1 MPGPGSRLL
10 ESAPS
15 RAFGAPTP
23 NRHSLNKLNQRQ
35 REAVRHIDGPLLVL
49 AGAGSGKTRVIA
61 HKIEYLITQR
71 EVPPD
76 RVAAITFTNKA
87 AREMRERVTDLLGR
101 SKSKPW
107 ISTFHTL
114 GLRIMRAECALLGYR
129 PGFSILDSGDCA
141 NLLADLMR
149 RDQPGSDVAVGEV
162 QNAISAW
169 KFALVPPGKVDTQ
182 GLSPAQKFAARCYAP
197 YCEALSAFNAVD
209 FDDLIIAPVRLL
221 QTDEDALARWRERI
235 DFLLVDEY
243 QDTNLSQY
251 ELVRLLAGGHQRLTV
266 VGDDDQSIYAWRG
279 ARPENMVQLSQ
290 DFPALK
296 VVKLEQN
303 YRCSGIILKAANQL
317 IANNPHIYPKTLWCD
332 HGFGDKIRVVA
343 RASEHDETEWV
354 ANDILHRRL
363 VHSLR
368 FGDFAVLMRSNFQ
381 ARLFEHAFRE
391 RGIPYVL
398 SGGRSFFDYTEI
410 KDCVCYLRLLA
421 NPSDNNAL
429 LRVINTPRRAIGAA
443 TVKVLVEVAAGDT
456 GSLAEAALT
465 DAFAARVSPQTL
477 KRVRGFVEWLMAF
490 QRDHAESPPPEA
502 FAQLLADV
510 AYDDWLE
517 QQAETPTDAE
527 RKRNNVAE
535 LAKWIK
541 RIHEAEESRTTADVV
556 AALTLF
562 DIADRQDSDQDSD
575 AVALTTLHAAKGLEY
590 PHVYMVGFEENL
602 LPHRT
607 SIEQDTIEEERRL
620 AYVGITRAQKTLSLS
635 FCRTRK
641 RFGQLET
648 VEPSRFLAELPQ
660 DELAW
665 DGAKTDAAAN
675 RTAGRGTLDSL
686 KAMLQKG

>member
-1 MPGPGSRLL
+1 M
-10 ESAPS
+10 
-15 RAFGAPTP
+15 
-23 NRHSLNKLNQRQ
+23 NKLNQRQ

-49 AGAGSGKTRVIA
+49 AGAGSGKTGVIA
-61 HKIEYLITQR
+61 HKIEYLIKQH
-71 EVPPD
+71 EVPPQ
-76 RVAAITFTNKA
+76 RIAAITFTNKA
-87 AREMRERVTDLLGR
+87 AREMRDRVKLLLGKR
-101 SKSKPW
+101 QGAPW

-114 GLRIMRAECALLGYR
+114 GLRIMRTESALLGYR

-149 RDQPGSDVAVGEV
+149 RDQPGGEHSVGEV
-162 QNAISAW
+162 QHQISAW
-169 KFALVPPGKVDTQ
+169 KFALIPPTRVEQ
-182 GLSPAQKFAARCYAP
+182 GELTPAQKLALRCYAP
-197 YCEALSAFNAVD
+197 YCEALRAFNAVD
-209 FDDLIIAPVRLL
+209 FDDLIIAPVGLL
-221 QTDEDALARWRERI
+221 RDDAQALARWRERI
-235 DFLLVDEY
+235 DYLLVDEY

-251 ELVRLLAGGHQRLTV
+251 ELVKLLASGHGRLTV

-279 ARPENMVQLSQ
+279 ARPENLLQLAT

-303 YRCSGIILKAANQL
+303 YRCSGIILKAANAL
-317 IANNPHIYPKTLWCD
+317 IAHNPHVYPKTLWCD
-332 HGFGDKIRVVA
+332 HGFGDKIRVIS
-343 RASEHDETEWV
+343 RGSEHDEVEWL

-368 FGDFAVLMRSNFQ
+368 YADFAVLMRSNHQ

-391 RGIPYVL
+391 RAIPYVL

-429 LRVINTPRRAIGAA
+429 LRVINTPRRALGPQ
-443 TVKVLVEVAAGDT
+443 TVKVLVEVAALGN
-456 GSLAEAALT
+456 GSLSDAAL
-465 DAFAARVSPQTL
+465 DAEFAARVSPLTL
-477 KRVRGFVEWLMAF
+477 KRVRAFVDWLLAF
-490 QRDHAESPPPEA
+490 QRDHAESPPPVA
-502 FAQLLADV
+502 FAQLLADIG
-510 AYDDWLE
+510 YDEWLE
-517 QQAETPTDAE
+517 QTAETPTDAE

-535 LAKWIK
+535 LARWIK

-562 DIADRQDSDQDSD
+562 DIADRKDEDHDSD

-590 PHVYMVGFEENL
+590 PHVYLAGFEENL

-607 SIEQDTIEEERRL
+607 SIAEDTIEEERRL
-620 AYVGITRAQKTLSLS
+620 AYVGITRAKRTLSLS
-635 FCRTRK
+635 FCRSRK
-641 RFGQLET
+641 RFGQTES

-665 DGAKTDAAAN
+665 DGVPMDVGAN
-675 RTAGRGTLDSL
+675 RVAGRGTLDSL
-686 KAMLQKG
+686 KRMLKT

>member
-1 MPGPGSRLL
+1 M
-10 ESAPS
+10 
-15 RAFGAPTP
+15 
-23 NRHSLNKLNQRQ
+23 NKLNQRQ

-49 AGAGSGKTRVIA
+49 AGAGSGKTGVIA
-61 HKIEYLITQR
+61 HKIEYLIKQH
-71 EVPPD
+71 EVPPQ
-76 RVAAITFTNKA
+76 RIAAITFTNKA
-87 AREMRERVTDLLGR
+87 AREMRDRVKLLLGKR
-101 SKSKPW
+101 QGAPW

-114 GLRIMRAECALLGYR
+114 GLRIMRTESALLGYR

-149 RDQPGSDVAVGEV
+149 RDQPGGEHSVGEV
-162 QNAISAW
+162 QHQISAW
-169 KFALVPPGKVDTQ
+169 KFALIPPTRVDQSELT
-182 GLSPAQKFAARCYAP
+182 PAQKLALRCYEP
-197 YCEALSAFNAVD
+197 YCEALRAFNAVD
-209 FDDLIIAPVRLL
+209 FDDLIIAPVGLL
-221 QTDEDALARWRERI
+221 RDDAEALARWRERI
-235 DFLLVDEY
+235 DYLLVDEY

-251 ELVRLLAGGHQRLTV
+251 ELVKLLASGHGRLTV

-279 ARPENMVQLSQ
+279 ARPENLLQLAT

-303 YRCSGIILKAANQL
+303 YRCSGIILKAANAL
-317 IANNPHIYPKTLWCD
+317 IAHNPHVYPKTLWCD
-332 HGFGDKIRVVA
+332 HGFGDKIRVIS
-343 RASEHDETEWV
+343 RGSEHDEVEWL

-368 FGDFAVLMRSNFQ
+368 YADFAVLMRSNHQ

-391 RGIPYVL
+391 RAIPYVL

-429 LRVINTPRRAIGAA
+429 LRVINTPRRALGPQ
-443 TVKVLVEVAAGDT
+443 TVKVLVEVAALGN
-456 GSLAEAALT
+456 GSLSDAAL
-465 DAFAARVSPQTL
+465 DAEFAARVSPLTL
-477 KRVRGFVEWLMAF
+477 KRVRAFVDWLLAF
-490 QRDHAESPPPEA
+490 QRDHAESPPPVA

-510 AYDDWLE
+510 GYDDWLE
-517 QQAETPTDAE
+517 QTAETPTDAE

-535 LAKWIK
+535 LARWIK

-562 DIADRQDSDQDSD
+562 DIADRQDEDQDSD

-590 PHVYMVGFEENL
+590 PHVYLAGFEENL

-607 SIEQDTIEEERRL
+607 SIAEDTIEEERRL
-620 AYVGITRAQKTLSLS
+620 AYVGITRAKRTLSLS
-635 FCRTRK
+635 FCRSRK
-641 RFGQLET
+641 RFGQTES

-665 DGAKTDAAAN
+665 DGVPMDVGAN
-675 RTAGRGTLDSL
+675 RVAGRGTLDSL
-686 KAMLQKG
+686 KRMLKT

>member
-1 MPGPGSRLL
+1 
-10 ESAPS
+10 
-15 RAFGAPTP
+15 
-23 NRHSLNKLNQRQ
+23 LNKLNQRQ

-61 HKIEYLITQR
+61 HKIEYLIKQR
-71 EVPPD
+71 EVPPE
-76 RVAAITFTNKA
+76 RIAAITFTNKA
-87 AREMRERVTDLLGR
+87 AREMRERVSTLLPRKAKG
-101 SKSKPW
+101 PW

-114 GLRIMRAECALLGYR
+114 GLRIMRAECRALGYR

-149 RDQPGSDVAVGEV
+149 RDQPGSEISVYEI
-162 QNAISAW
+162 QNHISGW
-169 KFALVPPGKVDTQ
+169 KYALIPPDKVVNSDFT
-182 GLSPAQKFAARCYAP
+182 PAQKLALRCYGP
-197 YCEALSAFNAVD
+197 YCEALRAFNAVD
-209 FDDLIIAPVRLL
+209 FDDLIIAPVGLL
-221 QTDEDALARWRERI
+221 QSDAEVLERWRGQI
-235 DFLLVDEY
+235 DYLLVDEY

-251 ELVRLLAGGHQRLTV
+251 ELVRLLAGGHERLTV

-279 ARPENMVQLSQ
+279 ARPENMVQLAS
-290 DFPALK
+290 DFPTLK

-303 YRCSGIILKAANQL
+303 YRCSGIILKAANSL

-332 HGFGDKIRVVA
+332 HGFGDKIRVVS
-343 RASEHDETEWV
+343 RSSEHDEVEWL

-368 FGDFAVLMRSNFQ
+368 YGDFAVLMRSNHQ

-391 RGIPYVL
+391 RAIPYVV
-398 SGGRSFFDYTEI
+398 SGGRSFFDFTEI

-429 LRVINTPRRAIGAA
+429 LRVINTPRRAIGPA
-443 TVKVLVEVAAGDT
+443 TVKILVEVAANGNGT
-456 GSLAEAALT
+456 LADAAL
-465 DAFAARVSPQTL
+465 DAEFATRVSPQTL
-477 KRVRGFVEWLMAF
+477 KRTRAFIEWLNDF
-490 QRDHAESPPPEA
+490 QRLHGESAPPDA

-510 AYDDWLE
+510 GYDDWLE
-517 QQAETPTDAE
+517 QTAETPTDAE

-562 DIADRQDSDQDSD
+562 DIADRKEDDTDAD
-575 AVALTTLHAAKGLEY
+575 AVVLTTLHAAKGLEY
-590 PHVYMVGFEENL
+590 PHVYLAGFEENL
-602 LPHRT
+602 LPHRN
-607 SIEQDTIEEERRL
+607 SIALDTIEEERRL
-620 AYVGITRAQKTLSLS
+620 AYVGITRAQRTLSLS
-635 FCRTRK
+635 FCRSRK
-641 RFGQLET
+641 RFGQTET

-665 DGAKTDAAAN
+665 DGVPMDVGAN
-675 RTAGRGTLDSL
+675 KVAGRGTLDSL
-686 KAMLQKG
+686 KRMLKT

>member
-1 MPGPGSRLL
+1 M
-10 ESAPS
+10 
-15 RAFGAPTP
+15 
-23 NRHSLNKLNQRQ
+23 
-35 REAVRHIDGPLLVL
+35 RHIDGPLLVL

-61 HKIEYLITQR
+61 HKIEHLIKQR
-71 EVPPD
+71 EVPPE
-76 RVAAITFTNKA
+76 RISAITFTNKA
-87 AREMRERVTDLLGR
+87 AREMRERVSTLLPRKAKG
-101 SKSKPW
+101 PW

-114 GLRIMRAECALLGYR
+114 GLRIMRAECAALGYR

-149 RDQPGSDVAVGEV
+149 RDQPGSDISVYEI
-162 QNAISAW
+162 QNHISGW
-169 KFALVPPGKVDTQ
+169 KYALIPPDKVVNTDFT
-182 GLSPAQKFAARCYAP
+182 PAQKLALRCYGP
-197 YCEALSAFNAVD
+197 YCEALRAFNAVD
-209 FDDLIIAPVRLL
+209 FDDLIIAPVELL
-221 QTDEDALARWRERI
+221 QRDEEVLERWRERI
-235 DFLLVDEY
+235 DYLLVDEY

-279 ARPENMVQLSQ
+279 ARPENMVQLAN
-290 DFPALK
+290 DFPTLK

-303 YRCSGIILKAANQL
+303 YRCSGIILKAANSL

-332 HGFGDKIRVVA
+332 HGFGDKIRVVS
-343 RASEHDETEWV
+343 RASEHDEVEWL

-368 FGDFAVLMRSNFQ
+368 FGDFAVLMRSNHQ

-391 RGIPYVL
+391 RAIPYVV
-398 SGGRSFFDYTEI
+398 SGGRSFFDFTEI

-429 LRVINTPRRAIGAA
+429 LRVINTPRRAIGPA
-443 TVKVLVEVAAGDT
+443 TVKILVEVAATGN
-456 GSLAEAALT
+456 GSLAEAAL
-465 DAFAARVSPQTL
+465 DSEFAARVSPLTL
-477 KRVRGFVEWLMAF
+477 KRTRAFVEWLNDF
-490 QRDHAESPPPEA
+490 QRQHGESSPPEA

-510 AYDDWLE
+510 GYDDWLE
-517 QQAETPTDAE
+517 QTAETPTDAE

-562 DIADRQDSDQDSD
+562 DIADRKDDDQDSD

-590 PHVYMVGFEENL
+590 PHVYMAGFEENL
-602 LPHRT
+602 LPHRN
-607 SIEQDTIEEERRL
+607 SIALDTIEEERRL
-620 AYVGITRAQKTLSLS
+620 AYVGITRAQRTLSLS
-635 FCRTRK
+635 FCRSRK
-641 RFGQLET
+641 RFGQTET

-665 DGAKTDAAAN
+665 DGVPMDVGAN
-675 RTAGRGTLDSL
+675 KVAGRGTLDSL
-686 KAMLQKG
+686 KRMLKT

>member
-1 MPGPGSRLL
+1 M
-10 ESAPS
+10 
-15 RAFGAPTP
+15 
-23 NRHSLNKLNQRQ
+23 NKLNQRQ

-49 AGAGSGKTRVIA
+49 AGAGSGKTGVIA
-61 HKIEYLITQR
+61 HKIEYLIKQH
-71 EVPPD
+71 EVPPQ
-76 RVAAITFTNKA
+76 RIAAITFTNKA
-87 AREMRERVTDLLGR
+87 AREMRDRVKLLLGKR
-101 SKSKPW
+101 QGAPW

-114 GLRIMRAECALLGYR
+114 GLRIMRTESALLGYR

-149 RDQPGSDVAVGEV
+149 RDQPGGEHSVGEV
-162 QNAISAW
+162 QHQISAW
-169 KFALVPPGKVDTQ
+169 KFALIPPTRVEQSELT
-182 GLSPAQKFAARCYAP
+182 PAQKLALRCYEP
-197 YCEALSAFNAVD
+197 YCEALRAFNAVD
-209 FDDLIIAPVRLL
+209 FDDLIIAPVGLL
-221 QTDEDALARWRERI
+221 RDDAQALARWRERI
-235 DFLLVDEY
+235 DYLLVDEY

-251 ELVRLLAGGHQRLTV
+251 ELVKLLASGHGRLTV

-279 ARPENMVQLSQ
+279 ARPENLLQLAT

-303 YRCSGIILKAANQL
+303 YRCSGIILKAANAL
-317 IANNPHIYPKTLWCD
+317 IAHNPHVYPKTLWCD
-332 HGFGDKIRVVA
+332 HGFGDKIRVIS
-343 RASEHDETEWV
+343 RGSEHDEVEWL

-368 FGDFAVLMRSNFQ
+368 YADFAVLMRSNHQ

-391 RGIPYVL
+391 RAIPYVL

-429 LRVINTPRRAIGAA
+429 LRVINTPRRALGPQ
-443 TVKVLVEVAAGDT
+443 TVKVLVEVAALGN
-456 GSLAEAALT
+456 GSLSDAAL
-465 DAFAARVSPQTL
+465 DAEFAARVSPLTL
-477 KRVRGFVEWLMAF
+477 KRVRAFVDWLLAF
-490 QRDHAESPPPEA
+490 QRDHAESPPPVA
-502 FAQLLADV
+502 FAQLLADIG
-510 AYDDWLE
+510 YDEWLE
-517 QQAETPTDAE
+517 QTAETPTDAE

-535 LAKWIK
+535 LARWIK

-562 DIADRQDSDQDSD
+562 DIADRKDEDQDSD

-590 PHVYMVGFEENL
+590 PHVYLAGFEENL

-607 SIEQDTIEEERRL
+607 SIAEDTIEEERRL
-620 AYVGITRAQKTLSLS
+620 AYVGITRAKRTLSLS
-635 FCRTRK
+635 FCRSRK
-641 RFGQLET
+641 RFGQTES

-665 DGAKTDAAAN
+665 DGVPMDVGAN
-675 RTAGRGTLDSL
+675 RLAGRGTLDSL
-686 KAMLQKG
+686 KRMLKT

>member
-1 MPGPGSRLL
+1 M
-10 ESAPS
+10 
-15 RAFGAPTP
+15 
-23 NRHSLNKLNQRQ
+23 NKLNQRQ

-49 AGAGSGKTRVIA
+49 AGAGSGKTGVIA
-61 HKIEYLITQR
+61 HKIEYLIKQH
-71 EVPPD
+71 EVPPQ
-76 RVAAITFTNKA
+76 RIAAITFTNKA
-87 AREMRERVTDLLGR
+87 AREMRDRVKLLLGKR
-101 SKSKPW
+101 QGAPW

-114 GLRIMRAECALLGYR
+114 GLRIMRTESALLGYR

-149 RDQPGSDVAVGEV
+149 RDQPGGEHSVGEV
-162 QNAISAW
+162 QHQISAW
-169 KFALVPPGKVDTQ
+169 KFALIPPTRVDQSELT
-182 GLSPAQKFAARCYAP
+182 PAQKLALRCYEP
-197 YCEALSAFNAVD
+197 YCETLRAFNAVD
-209 FDDLIIAPVRLL
+209 FDDLIIAPVGLL
-221 QTDEDALARWRERI
+221 RDDAEALARWRERI
-235 DFLLVDEY
+235 DYLLVDEY

-251 ELVRLLAGGHQRLTV
+251 ELVKLLASGHGRLTV

-279 ARPENMVQLSQ
+279 ARPENLLQLAT

-303 YRCSGIILKAANQL
+303 YRCSGIILKAANAL
-317 IANNPHIYPKTLWCD
+317 IAHNPHVYPKTLWCD
-332 HGFGDKIRVVA
+332 HGFGDKIRVIS
-343 RASEHDETEWV
+343 RGSEHDEVEWL

-368 FGDFAVLMRSNFQ
+368 YADFAVLMRSNHQ

-391 RGIPYVL
+391 RAIPYVL

-429 LRVINTPRRAIGAA
+429 LRVINTPRRALGPQ
-443 TVKVLVEVAAGDT
+443 TVKVLVEVAALGN
-456 GSLAEAALT
+456 GSLSDAAL
-465 DAFAARVSPQTL
+465 DAEFAARVSPLTL
-477 KRVRGFVEWLMAF
+477 KRVRAFVDWLLAF
-490 QRDHAESPPPEA
+490 QRDHAESPPPVA
-502 FAQLLADV
+502 FAQLLADIG
-510 AYDDWLE
+510 YDEWLE
-517 QQAETPTDAE
+517 QTAETPTDAE

-535 LAKWIK
+535 LARWIK

-562 DIADRQDSDQDSD
+562 DIADRQDEDQDSD

-590 PHVYMVGFEENL
+590 PHVYLAGFEENL

-607 SIEQDTIEEERRL
+607 SIAEDTIEEERRL
-620 AYVGITRAQKTLSLS
+620 AYVGITRAKRTLSLS
-635 FCRTRK
+635 FCRSRK
-641 RFGQLET
+641 RFGQTES

-665 DGAKTDAAAN
+665 DGVPMDVGAN
-675 RTAGRGTLDSL
+675 RLAGRGTLDSL
-686 KAMLQKG
+686 KRMLKT

>member
-1 MPGPGSRLL
+1 M
-10 ESAPS
+10 
-15 RAFGAPTP
+15 
-23 NRHSLNKLNQRQ
+23 NKLNQRQ

-49 AGAGSGKTRVIA
+49 AGAGSGKTGVIA
-61 HKIEYLITQR
+61 HKIEYLIKQH
-71 EVPPD
+71 EVPPQ
-76 RVAAITFTNKA
+76 RIAAITFTNKA
-87 AREMRERVTDLLGR
+87 AREMRDRVKLLLGKR
-101 SKSKPW
+101 QGAPW

-114 GLRIMRAECALLGYR
+114 GLRIMRTESALLGYR

-149 RDQPGSDVAVGEV
+149 RDQPGGEHSVGEV
-162 QNAISAW
+162 QHQISAW
-169 KFALVPPGKVDTQ
+169 KFALIPPTRVDQSELT
-182 GLSPAQKFAARCYAP
+182 PAQKLALRCYEP
-197 YCEALSAFNAVD
+197 YCEALRAFNAVD
-209 FDDLIIAPVRLL
+209 FDDLIIAPVGLL
-221 QTDEDALARWRERI
+221 RDDAEALARWRERI
-235 DFLLVDEY
+235 DYLLVDEY

-251 ELVRLLAGGHQRLTV
+251 ELVKLLASGHGRLTV

-279 ARPENMVQLSQ
+279 ARPENLLQLAT

-303 YRCSGIILKAANQL
+303 YRCSGIILKAANAL
-317 IANNPHIYPKTLWCD
+317 IAHNPHVYPKTLWCD
-332 HGFGDKIRVVA
+332 HGFGDKIRVIS
-343 RASEHDETEWV
+343 RGSEHDEVEWL

-368 FGDFAVLMRSNFQ
+368 YADFAVLMRSNHQ

-391 RGIPYVL
+391 RAIPYVL

-429 LRVINTPRRAIGAA
+429 LRVINTPRRALGPQ
-443 TVKVLVEVAAGDT
+443 TVKVLVEVAALGN
-456 GSLAEAALT
+456 GSLSDAAL
-465 DAFAARVSPQTL
+465 DAEFAARVSPLTL
-477 KRVRGFVEWLMAF
+477 KRVRAFVDWLLAF
-490 QRDHAESPPPEA
+490 QRDHAESPPPVA
-502 FAQLLADV
+502 FAQLLADIG
-510 AYDDWLE
+510 YDEWLE
-517 QQAETPTDAE
+517 QTAETPTDAE

-535 LAKWIK
+535 LARWIK

-562 DIADRQDSDQDSD
+562 DIADRKDEDHDSD

-590 PHVYMVGFEENL
+590 PHVYLAGFEENL

-607 SIEQDTIEEERRL
+607 SIAEDTIEEERRL
-620 AYVGITRAQKTLSLS
+620 AYVGITRAKRTLSLS
-635 FCRTRK
+635 FCRSRK
-641 RFGQLET
+641 RFGQTES

-665 DGAKTDAAAN
+665 DGVPMDVGAN
-675 RTAGRGTLDSL
+675 RVAGRGTLDSL
-686 KAMLQKG
+686 KRMLKT

>member
-1 MPGPGSRLL
+1 M
-10 ESAPS
+10 
-15 RAFGAPTP
+15 
-23 NRHSLNKLNQRQ
+23 NKLNQRQ

-49 AGAGSGKTRVIA
+49 AGAGSGKTGVIA
-61 HKIEYLITQR
+61 HKIEYLIKQH
-71 EVPPD
+71 EVPPQ
-76 RVAAITFTNKA
+76 RIAAITFTNKA
-87 AREMRERVTDLLGR
+87 AREMRDRVKLLLGKR
-101 SKSKPW
+101 QGAPW

-114 GLRIMRAECALLGYR
+114 GLRIMRTESALLGYR

-149 RDQPGSDVAVGEV
+149 RDQPGGEHSVGEV
-162 QNAISAW
+162 QHQISAW
-169 KFALVPPGKVDTQ
+169 KFALIPPTRVEQ
-182 GLSPAQKFAARCYAP
+182 GELTPAQKLALRCYAP
-197 YCEALSAFNAVD
+197 YCEALRAFNAVD
-209 FDDLIIAPVRLL
+209 FDDLIIAPVGLL
-221 QTDEDALARWRERI
+221 RDDAQALARWRERI
-235 DFLLVDEY
+235 DYLLVDEY

-251 ELVRLLAGGHQRLTV
+251 ELVKLLASGHGRLTV

-279 ARPENMVQLSQ
+279 ARPENLLQLAT

-303 YRCSGIILKAANQL
+303 YRCSGIILKAANAL
-317 IANNPHIYPKTLWCD
+317 IAHNPHVYPKTLWCD
-332 HGFGDKIRVVA
+332 HGFGDKIRVIS
-343 RASEHDETEWV
+343 RGSEHDEVEWL

-368 FGDFAVLMRSNFQ
+368 YADFAVLMRSNHQ

-391 RGIPYVL
+391 RAIPYVL

-429 LRVINTPRRAIGAA
+429 LRVINTPRRALGPQ
-443 TVKVLVEVAAGDT
+443 TVKVLVEVAALGN
-456 GSLAEAALT
+456 GSLSDAAL
-465 DAFAARVSPQTL
+465 DAEFAARVSPLTL
-477 KRVRGFVEWLMAF
+477 KRVRAFVDWLLAF
-490 QRDHAESPPPEA
+490 QRDHAESPPPVA
-502 FAQLLADV
+502 FAQLLADIG
-510 AYDDWLE
+510 YDEWLE
-517 QQAETPTDAE
+517 QTAETPTDAE

-535 LAKWIK
+535 LARWIK

-562 DIADRQDSDQDSD
+562 DIADRKDEDHDSD

-590 PHVYMVGFEENL
+590 PHVYLAGFEENL

-607 SIEQDTIEEERRL
+607 SIAEDTIEEERRL
-620 AYVGITRAQKTLSLS
+620 AYVGITRAKRTLSLS
-635 FCRTRK
+635 FCRSRK
-641 RFGQLET
+641 RFGQTES

-665 DGAKTDAAAN
+665 DGVPMDVGAN
-675 RTAGRGTLDSL
+675 RLAGRGTLDSL
-686 KAMLQKG
+686 KRMLKT

>member
-1 MPGPGSRLL
+1 M
-10 ESAPS
+10 
-15 RAFGAPTP
+15 
-23 NRHSLNKLNQRQ
+23 NKLNQRQ

-61 HKIEYLITQR
+61 HKIEYLIKQR
-71 EVPPD
+71 EVPPE
-76 RVAAITFTNKA
+76 RIAAITFTNKA
-87 AREMRERVTDLLGR
+87 AREMRERVSTLLPRKAKG
-101 SKSKPW
+101 PW

-114 GLRIMRAECALLGYR
+114 GLRIMRAECKSLGYR

-149 RDQPGSDVAVGEV
+149 RDQPGSDISVYEI
-162 QNAISAW
+162 QNHISGW
-169 KFALVPPGKVDTQ
+169 KYALIPPDKVVNSDFT
-182 GLSPAQKFAARCYAP
+182 PAQKLALRCYGP
-197 YCEALSAFNAVD
+197 YCEALRAFNAVD
-209 FDDLIIAPVRLL
+209 FDDLIIAPVGLL
-221 QTDEDALARWRERI
+221 QSDASVLERWRGQI
-235 DFLLVDEY
+235 DYLLVDEY

-251 ELVRLLAGGHQRLTV
+251 ELVRLLAGGHERLTV

-279 ARPENMVQLSQ
+279 ARPENMVQLAS

-303 YRCSGIILKAANQL
+303 YRCSGIILKAANSL

-332 HGFGDKIRVVA
+332 HGFGDKIRVVS
-343 RASEHDETEWV
+343 RASEHDEVEWL

-368 FGDFAVLMRSNFQ
+368 YGDFAVLMRSNHQ

-391 RGIPYVL
+391 RAIPYVV
-398 SGGRSFFDYTEI
+398 SGGRSFFDFTEI

-429 LRVINTPRRAIGAA
+429 LRVINTPRRAIGPA
-443 TVKVLVEVAAGDT
+443 TVKILVEVAANGNGT
-456 GSLAEAALT
+456 LADAAL
-465 DAFAARVSPQTL
+465 DAEFATRVSPQTL
-477 KRVRGFVEWLMAF
+477 KRTRAFIEWLNEF
-490 QRDHAESPPPEA
+490 QRLHGESAPPDA

-510 AYDDWLE
+510 GYDDWLE
-517 QQAETPTDAE
+517 QTAETPTDAE

-562 DIADRQDSDQDSD
+562 DIADRKEDDTDAD
-575 AVALTTLHAAKGLEY
+575 AVVLTTLHAAKGLEY
-590 PHVYMVGFEENL
+590 PHVYLAGFEENL
-602 LPHRT
+602 LPHRN
-607 SIEQDTIEEERRL
+607 SIALDTIEEERRL
-620 AYVGITRAQKTLSLS
+620 AYVGITRAQRTLSLS
-635 FCRTRK
+635 FCRSRK
-641 RFGQLET
+641 RFGQTET

-665 DGAKTDAAAN
+665 DGVPMDVGAN
-675 RTAGRGTLDSL
+675 KVAGRGTLDSL
-686 KAMLQKG
+686 KRMLKT

>member
-1 MPGPGSRLL
+1 
-10 ESAPS
+10 
-15 RAFGAPTP
+15 
-23 NRHSLNKLNQRQ
+23 
-35 REAVRHIDGPLLVL
+35 VRHIDGPLLVL

-61 HKIEYLITQR
+61 HKIEYLIKQR
-71 EVPPD
+71 EVPPE
-76 RVAAITFTNKA
+76 RIAAITFTNKA
-87 AREMRERVTDLLGR
+87 AREMRERVSTLLPRKAKG
-101 SKSKPW
+101 PW

-114 GLRIMRAECALLGYR
+114 GLRIMRAECKSLGYR

-149 RDQPGSDVAVGEV
+149 RDQPGSDISVYEI
-162 QNAISAW
+162 QNHISGW
-169 KFALVPPGKVDTQ
+169 KYALIPPDKVVNSDFT
-182 GLSPAQKFAARCYAP
+182 PAQKLALRCYGP
-197 YCEALSAFNAVD
+197 YCEALRAFNAVD
-209 FDDLIIAPVRLL
+209 FDDLIIAPVGLL
-221 QTDEDALARWRERI
+221 QSDASVLERWRGQI
-235 DFLLVDEY
+235 DYLLVDEY

-251 ELVRLLAGGHQRLTV
+251 ELVRLLAGGHERLTV

-279 ARPENMVQLSQ
+279 ARPENMVQLAS

-303 YRCSGIILKAANQL
+303 YRCSGIILKAANSL

-332 HGFGDKIRVVA
+332 HGFGDKIRVVS
-343 RASEHDETEWV
+343 RSSEHDEVEWL

-368 FGDFAVLMRSNFQ
+368 YGDFAVLMRSNHQ

-391 RGIPYVL
+391 RAIPYVV
-398 SGGRSFFDYTEI
+398 SGGRSFFDFTEI

-429 LRVINTPRRAIGAA
+429 LRVINTPRRAIGPA
-443 TVKVLVEVAAGDT
+443 TVKILVEVAANGNGT
-456 GSLAEAALT
+456 LADAAL
-465 DAFAARVSPQTL
+465 DAEFATRVSPQTL
-477 KRVRGFVEWLMAF
+477 KRTRAFIEWLNEF
-490 QRDHAESPPPEA
+490 QRLHGESAPPDA

-510 AYDDWLE
+510 GYDDWLE
-517 QQAETPTDAE
+517 QTAETPTDAE

-562 DIADRQDSDQDSD
+562 DIADRKEDDTDAD
-575 AVALTTLHAAKGLEY
+575 AVVLTTLHAAKGLEY
-590 PHVYMVGFEENL
+590 PHVYLAGFEENL
-602 LPHRT
+602 LPHRN
-607 SIEQDTIEEERRL
+607 SIALDTIEEERRL
-620 AYVGITRAQKTLSLS
+620 AYVGITRAQRTLSLS
-635 FCRTRK
+635 FCRSRK
-641 RFGQLET
+641 RFGQTET

-665 DGAKTDAAAN
+665 DGVPMDVGAN
-675 RTAGRGTLDSL
+675 KVAGRGTLDSL
-686 KAMLQKG
+686 KRMLKT

>member
-1 MPGPGSRLL
+1 M
-10 ESAPS
+10 
-15 RAFGAPTP
+15 
-23 NRHSLNKLNQRQ
+23 
-35 REAVRHIDGPLLVL
+35 RHIDGPLLVL

-61 HKIEYLITQR
+61 HKIEYLIKQR
-71 EVPPD
+71 EVPPE
-76 RVAAITFTNKA
+76 RISAITFTNKA
-87 AREMRERVTDLLGR
+87 AREMRERVSSLLPRKAKG
-101 SKSKPW
+101 PW

-114 GLRIMRAECALLGYR
+114 GLRIMRAECAALGYR

-149 RDQPGSDVAVGEV
+149 RDQPGSDISVYEI
-162 QNAISAW
+162 QNQISGW
-169 KFALVPPGKVDTQ
+169 KYALIPPDKVLNTDFT
-182 GLSPAQKFAARCYAP
+182 PAQKLALRCYGP
-197 YCEALSAFNAVD
+197 YCEALRAFNAVD
-209 FDDLIIAPVRLL
+209 FDDLIIAPVELL
-221 QTDEDALARWRERI
+221 RRDEEVLTRWRERI
-235 DFLLVDEY
+235 DYLLVDEY

-251 ELVRLLAGGHQRLTV
+251 ELVRLLAGGHERLTV

-279 ARPENMVQLSQ
+279 ARPENMVQLAN

-303 YRCSGIILKAANQL
+303 YRCSGIILKAANSL

-332 HGFGDKIRVVA
+332 HGFGDKIRVIS
-343 RASEHDETEWV
+343 RASEHDEVEWL

-368 FGDFAVLMRSNFQ
+368 YGDFAVLLRSNFQ

-391 RGIPYVL
+391 RAIPYVV
-398 SGGRSFFDYTEI
+398 SGGRSFFDFTEI

-429 LRVINTPRRAIGAA
+429 LRVINTPRRAIGPA
-443 TVKVLVEVAAGDT
+443 TVKVLVEVAANGNGT
-456 GSLAEAALT
+456 LADAAL
-465 DAFAARVSPQTL
+465 DAEFAARVSPQTL
-477 KRVRGFVEWLMAF
+477 KRTRAFIDWLNDF
-490 QRDHAESPPPEA
+490 QRLHGESAPPEA

-510 AYDDWLE
+510 GYDDWLE
-517 QQAETPTDAE
+517 QTAETPTDAE

-541 RIHEAEESRTTADVV
+541 RIHEADESRTTADVV

-562 DIADRQDSDQDSD
+562 DIADRKEDDQDSD

-590 PHVYMVGFEENL
+590 PHVYLAGFEENL
-602 LPHRT
+602 LPHRN
-607 SIEQDTIEEERRL
+607 SIALDTIEEERRL
-620 AYVGITRAQKTLSLS
+620 AYVGITRAQRTLSLS
-635 FCRTRK
+635 FCRSRK
-641 RFGQLET
+641 RFGQTET

-665 DGAKTDAAAN
+665 DGIPMDVGAN
-675 RTAGRGTLDSL
+675 KVAGRGTLDSL
-686 KAMLQKG
+686 KRMLKT